1 MCTVCT
7 VYILCIVCTMCAMLC
22 KVALEQAF
30 RSFDFNN
37 SGQITAKEWLLG
49 MAIMRKGSITHR
61 LKLLFNAFDA
71 DG

>member
-1 MCTVCT
+1 
-7 VYILCIVCTMCAMLC
+7 MCAMVC

-61 LKLLFNAFDA
+61 LKLLFNAFDT